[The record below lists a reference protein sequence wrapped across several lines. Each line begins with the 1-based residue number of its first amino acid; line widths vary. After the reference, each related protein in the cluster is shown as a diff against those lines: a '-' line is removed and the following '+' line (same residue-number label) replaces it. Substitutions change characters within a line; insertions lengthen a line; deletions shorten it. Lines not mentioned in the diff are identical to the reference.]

1 MLILFVDN
9 FIQEW
14 ALLVG
19 QLLKIY
25 HMLDSLI
32 FKMVTKNQFSE
43 MMLTTALTPK
53 MLLLLALEKKTTRH
67 KDITDWQIQKT
78 LLRDQEL
85 SREFGV
91 EQNL

>member
-32 FKMVTKNQFSE
+32 FKMATKNQFSE
-43 MMLTTALTPK
+43 MM
-53 MLLLLALEKKTTRH
+53 
-67 KDITDWQIQKT
+67 
-78 LLRDQEL
+78 
-85 SREFGV
+85 
-91 EQNL
+91 